1 MSKYIVLYCFIITL
15 LNQIKTN
22 YALPTELQEETYR
35 VQNNSYISRQLRT
48 TKLCTTNNDLR
59 LYIPYSAVKFF
70 WSGFGVADSDIVAA
84 ETAEYMA
91 GKEGKTGV
99 TLEILLRKYKQNMH
113 IQGCNSTIPMTP
125 ECQQF
130 WENLSC
136 EYATRVTGE
145 IRIILGSKLNPED
158 RWFKIEKPTLDSR
171 RSNGQDLW
179 GFKQYELEPVYCKD
193 MATQNTSIPQIKN
206 EICQKNS

>member
-1 MSKYIVLYCFIITL
+1 MLKYIALYCFIITL

-35 VQNNSYISRQLRT
+35 VQNNSHISKQLRT

-70 WSGFGVADSDIVAA
+70 WSGFGVADSDKVAA
-84 ETAEYMA
+84 EIARSVAEKD
-91 GKEGKTGV
+91 GKKGV
-99 TLEILLRKYKQNMH
+99 TLEMLLDFRENTH
-113 IQGCNSTIPMTP
+113 IQGCKSNISMTP
-125 ECQQF
+125 QCQQF

-193 MATQNTSIPQIKN
+193 MATHDTSIPQIKN